1 MLWLLNNTLNFIYL
15 FPFVI
20 ALQSKSLLNNDI
32 LRCVNIPRV
41 SASSWHT
48 GQHIP
53 KWEARLDRSSE
64 NRTVEKSSPASYK
77 LSSVFLFPCVTNLI
91 LTVFFFF
98 LTIAAY
104 FQFHGRKSKDSS
116 VFTWEWYGS
125 TWDQHSDGCRSVR
138 FLGEDESRV
147 IKKTSGWED
156 PDENYLLLVKDPLNF
171 PRNIHKAL
179 RRNVC
184 WFNRTKPRK
193 AVSLQQLHKLC
204 FIHLWILYYLLI
216 HI

>member
-98 LTIAAY
+98 FNNCSLLSVPWQKIKG
-104 FQFHGRKSKDSS
+104 QFCVHMGMI
-116 VFTWEWYGS
+116 WE
-125 TWDQHSDGCRSVR
+125 
-138 FLGEDESRV
+138 
-147 IKKTSGWED
+147 
-156 PDENYLLLVKDPLNF
+156 YLRPAQ
-171 PRNIHKAL
+171 R
-179 RRNVC
+179 
-184 WFNRTKPRK
+184 W
-193 AVSLQQLHKLC
+193 LQ
-204 FIHLWILYYLLI
+204 IS
-216 HI
+216 